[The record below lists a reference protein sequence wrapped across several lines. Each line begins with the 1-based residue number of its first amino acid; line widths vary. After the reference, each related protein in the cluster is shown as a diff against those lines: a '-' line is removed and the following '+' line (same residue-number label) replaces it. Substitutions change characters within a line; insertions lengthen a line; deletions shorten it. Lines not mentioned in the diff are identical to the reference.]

1 MAYGV
6 RLVTAD
12 GEELQMPGW
21 SLNLE
26 TIPPCVFKGSRK
38 IDLPWKGLEVK
49 VTNEELAEIR
59 RQFEL
64 AESP

>member
-1 MAYGV
+1 MAFGV
-6 RLVTAD
+6 RLVAAD

-26 TIPPCVFKGSRK
+26 TKPPCVFKGGKK

-49 VTNEELAEIR
+49 VTNEELADIR
-59 RQFEL
+59 RQYEL

>member
-6 RLVTAD
+6 RLVAAD
-12 GEELQMPGW
+12 GEELKMPGW

-26 TIPPCVFKGSRK
+26 AKPPCVFKGDKK

-49 VTNEELAEIR
+49 VTNEELADIR
-59 RQFEL
+59 RQYEI